1 MKRPYL
7 LIGACQRPHG
17 VKGELLVKSLTED
30 DGRFFEGLVCYVMDD
45 TGQEPVERLTLTGCR
60 PTPRGL
66 LLSFD
71 GIGGREQARR
81 LTGKRLAVK
90 REDALALADEFEFYY
105 GDLLGAEVQDCQR
118 GLLGS
123 VTDILE
129 AGSGD
134 ILFVSQ
140 PGEADILIPFRRSIV
155 KAVDPECTTITVD
168 LPQGL
173 YELYRQPQD
182 DKSEDR

>member
-17 VKGELLVKSLTED
+17 IKGEVLVKSLTE
-30 DGRFFEGLVCYVMDD
+30 GQERFFQGLVCYTMD
-45 TGQEPVERLTLTGCR
+45 GAGERPVERLTLSGCR
-60 PTPRGL
+60 PTPQGL
-66 LLSFD
+66 LLTFD
-71 GIGGREQARR
+71 GIFTREAARR
-81 LTGKRLAVK
+81 LTGKTLAVK

-105 GDLLGAEVQDCQR
+105 GDLLGAEVEDRQR

-123 VTDILE
+123 VADILN

-134 ILFVSQ
+134 IQLVSKA
-140 PGEADILIPFRRSIV
+140 GEPDIIIPFLRAIV
-155 KAVDPECTTITVD
+155 RAVDPQCTLIIVD

-173 YELYRQPQD
+173 FELYRQPKD
-182 DKSEDR
+182 GNTKED